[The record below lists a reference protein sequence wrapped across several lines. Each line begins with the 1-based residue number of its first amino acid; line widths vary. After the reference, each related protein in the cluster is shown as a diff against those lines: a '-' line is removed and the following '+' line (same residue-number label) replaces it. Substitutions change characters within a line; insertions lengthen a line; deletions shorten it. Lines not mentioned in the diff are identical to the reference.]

1 MAYRFC
7 SFSKEKFDRSL
18 EQKPQ
23 ITNSKDK
30 NACFLTSVLE
40 QFTIHCLFI
49 QLTKNSMIVD
59 CAEV

>member
-18 EQKPQ
+18 EQNPK
-23 ITNSKDK
+23 ITNSKEK
-30 NACFLTSVLE
+30 NACLLTSVLE

-49 QLTKNSMIVD
+49 QLTKNSIIAD
-59 CAEV
+59 CAKV